1 MRLKINIFLWVFT
14 LFCLSYSLVIAQDVP
29 SSTGQAAGS
38 AASAATG
45 HEVSPAVQE
54 KLQELSSAL
63 NLTGAQKEQIKP
75 VLEQEVQ
82 QLRGIKQDGSLSENE
97 KEMKMKQVHDSAQ
110 GQIQAVLTPEQQQKL
125 AQMKE
130 NGMQH

>member
-1 MRLKINIFLWVFT
+1 MRLKTAIFLWVLT
-14 LFCLSYSLVIAQDVP
+14 LFCLSYSLVIAQNTP
-29 SSTGQAAGS
+29 SSTGQAAGD
-38 AASAATG
+38 AASTATE
-45 HEVSPAVQE
+45 HAVSPVQE
-54 KLQELSSAL
+54 RLQQLSSAL

-75 VLEQEVQ
+75 VLQQEVQ
-82 QLRGIKQDGSLSENE
+82 QLRGIRQDGSLSENE

-130 NGMQH
+130 NGMQP